1 MTNDVFIV
9 KKNFT
14 LNYSDIQTYNID
26 EDVHISGAITLEKVN
41 LLFSCLESQNSVL
54 IERGENYKDFLYD
67 NQEKGLLMLTT
78 SGTTAIPKLV
88 AHDKF
93 RFIERLKKSKKS
105 FKTCLFMPWYHIGGL
120 HTLLYVAFSG
130 GTCYIPESYNVSY
143 FLDFV
148 FENEIEVLAIT
159 PSYLNLLLLNPNFE
173 NKTKSVKIITCGSE
187 PFVGTIAQ
195 NLTNRAPWI
204 EIKQKFGSTETG
216 VLDSRTCKEDPEWIQ
231 LAPNGNWKIENDM
244 LYTKSSISC
253 KWILEN
259 GVKTD
264 TTEYHCTGDYVETRG
279 DGYIKILGR
288 KSNTINVGGNNVF
301 PQEVRSKILSL
312 EYIRDVRV
320 YSKDNRLLGSV
331 VAVDICLNPQNK
343 QEYSKKRFL
352 IDLSSVL
359 ERYKMPFYINIVEDI
374 KYNDRHKMEVKNG

>member
-9 KKNFT
+9 KKDFT

-26 EDVHISGAITLEKVN
+26 EDVHISGDITLEKVN
-41 LLFSCLESQNSVL
+41 LLFSCLQSKNSVL
-54 IERGENYKDFLYD
+54 IEREENYKDFLLN

-78 SGTTAIPKLV
+78 SGTTGIPKLV
-88 AHDKF
+88 AHDKDK
-93 RFIERLKKSKKS
+93 FIERLKKSKKS
-105 FKTCLFMPWYHIGGL
+105 FKTCLFMPWYHVGGL

-130 GTCYIPESYNVSY
+130 GTCYVPESYNVSY

-148 FENEIEVLAIT
+148 FENKIEVLAIT
-159 PSYLNLLLLNPNFE
+159 PSYLNLLLLNTDFE

-195 NLTNRAPWI
+195 NLANRAPWI

-216 VLDSRTCKEDPEWIQ
+216 VLDSKTCKTDPEWIQ
-231 LAPNGNWKIENDM
+231 LAPNGNWKIENNM
-244 LYTKSSISC
+244 LYTKSDISC

-264 TTEYHCTGDYVETRG
+264 TSEYHCTGDYVKTRE

-288 KSNTINVGGNNVF
+288 KSKIINVGGNNVF

-312 EYIRDVRV
+312 EYVRDARV
-320 YSKDNRLLGSV
+320 YSRDNRLLGSV
-331 VAVDICLNPQNK
+331 VAVDLCLNLQSE
-343 QEYSKKRFL
+343 QEYSKKKFL
-352 IDLSSVL
+352 IDLSTKL
-359 ERYKMPFYINIVEDI
+359 ERHKMPFYINIVKDI
-374 KYNDRHKMEVKNG
+374 EYNDRQKMEVKNG